1 MKEEWKICKNPDCRK
16 KFYKREEQPQ
26 RQWVRQV
33 FHNRSCQLA
42 YYDRSRGRTGKNRQ
56 ANAINFQSMHDA
68 CNRYNKGARER
79 LKEQVIIYSSENM
92 TQEELQTLIP
102 SIRR

>member
-16 KFYKREEQPQ
+16 KFYKGEEQPQ
-26 RQWVRQV
+26 RQWVRQI
-33 FHNRSCQLA
+33 FHNRRCQVA
-42 YYDRSRGRTGKNRQ
+42 YYGRSRGRTGKYKQ
-56 ANAINFQSMHDA
+56 ANAINFQAMHDA

-79 LKEQVIIYSSENM
+79 LKEQVIIYSSEDM

-102 SIRR
+102 SMRG